1 MLRYGV
7 VYYSILK
14 VSEARGRRSYE
25 LHCSQY
31 KIQRK
36 MASPHTRPCRFVDV
50 VDFVLFK
57 AQEMIFVL
65 VLVSEAE

>member
-36 MASPHTRPCRFVDV
+36 WLHRT
-50 VDFVLFK
+50 
-57 AQEMIFVL
+57 L
-65 VLVSEAE
+65 VLVDLLMWWTLFCSKHKR